1 MGNCIFCGKP
11 AGLLR
16 RSHAECKAQHEQGE
30 AEILAQVTKAGTT
43 STDLAQLE
51 RSINQ
56 VAGGSYIDAQ
66 ALRGIIVQ
74 GWEKAVGLAFDDGI
88 LSEEEESCL
97 SALRQH
103 FALSQDALNAH
114 GAYSRIVKG
123 ATLRDVLNGKLPQRV
138 NIVGN
143 LPFNLQ
149 KAEQIAWVFQGVQYF
164 EQKTRTRYV
173 GGSQGVSI
181 RIARGVYYRT
191 GAFKGERVQTAETIH
206 ADTGILGLTNKHV
219 YFSGPAKSFRVPYSK
234 IVSFEPFS
242 DGFGIQ
248 KDTQSAKPQSFLT
261 GDGWFAYN
269 RQCPTKWCKS

>member
-1 MGNCIFCGKP
+1 VGDCIFCGQP
-11 AGLLR
+11 AGFLK
-16 RSHAECKAQHEQGE
+16 RSHAECKKRHEQGE
-30 AEILAQVTKAGTT
+30 AEILTQVTKAGT
-43 STDLAQLE
+43 SATDLRQLE
-51 RSINQ
+51 NSIKQ
-56 VAGGSYIDAQ
+56 VASSSYIDTQ
-66 ALRGIIVQ
+66 ALQALIVQ
-74 GWEKAVGLAFDDGI
+74 GWEKAVTLAFDDGI
-88 LSEEEESCL
+88 LSEQEESSL
-97 SALRQH
+97 SELRQH
-103 FALSQDALNAH
+103 FSLSQDALNSH
-114 GAYSRIVKG
+114 GAFARLVKG
-123 ATLRDVLNGKLPQRV
+123 ATLRDVLNGKMPERV
-138 NIVGN
+138 QIQGN

-149 KAEQIAWVFQGVQYF
+149 KAEQIAWVFQNVQYY

-219 YFSGPAKSFRVPYSK
+219 YFTGAAKSFRVPYNK

-248 KDTQSAKPQSFLT
+248 KDTQSSKPQSFQT

-269 RQCPTKWCKS
+269 LVTNLAHL